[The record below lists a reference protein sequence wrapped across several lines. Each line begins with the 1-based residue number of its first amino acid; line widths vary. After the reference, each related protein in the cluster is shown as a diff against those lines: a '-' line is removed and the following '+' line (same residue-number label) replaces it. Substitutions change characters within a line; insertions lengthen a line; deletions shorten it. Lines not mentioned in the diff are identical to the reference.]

1 MATEQELQTTINS
14 KFDDINS
21 NFSYLDTQNK
31 GSVKSITS
39 TDATLTV
46 TKGDGTSSTVTINN
60 VAKASLADTATNATN
75 ATNATTADSATK
87 ATQDGD
93 GNVITA
99 TYATK
104 DEISGIDKFS
114 IKVVN
119 ELPTSNISS
128 TTIYLKTADYSI
140 EGNLYTEYI
149 YVDNKWEKLGE
160 QTIDFTNYYTKTETN
175 NQITDAIKDKADKA
189 TTLAGYNINDAYTK
203 TDIITILND
212 IISNVNIVKL
222 GA

>member
-1 MATEQELQTTINS
+1 MATEQELQATINS

-60 VAKASLADTATNATN
+60 VAKAALADTATNATN

>member
-1 MATEQELQTTINS
+1 MATEQELQATINS

-60 VAKASLADTATNATN
+60 VAKAALADTATNATN

-175 NQITDAIKDKADKA
+175 DQITDAIKDKADKA
-189 TTLAGYNINDAYTK
+189 TTLAGYNIGDAYTK

>member
-1 MATEQELQTTINS
+1 M
-14 KFDDINS
+14 
-21 NFSYLDTQNK
+21 
-31 GSVKSITS
+31 
-39 TDATLTV
+39 TV

-60 VAKASLADTATNATN
+60 VAKAALADTATNATN

-140 EGNLYTEYI
+140 ERNLYTEYI

>member
-60 VAKASLADTATNATN
+60 VAKAALADTATNATN

-175 NQITDAIKDKADKA
+175 NQITDAIKDKADKP

>member
-1 MATEQELQTTINS
+1 MATEQELQATINS

-60 VAKASLADTATNATN
+60 VAKAALADTATNATN
-75 ATNATTADSATK
+75 AANATTADSATK
-87 ATQDGD
+87 AIQDGN
-93 GNVITA
+93 GNVIST

-114 IKVVN
+114 IEVVA

-128 TTIYLKTADYSI
+128 TTIYLKTADSSI
-140 EGNLYTEYI
+140 DGNLYTEYI
-149 YVDNKWEKLGE
+149 YVNNKWEKLGE
-160 QTIDFTNYYTKTETN
+160 QTVDLTNYYTKTETN

-189 TTLAGYNINDAYTK
+189 TTLAGYNIGDAYTK

>member
-60 VAKASLADTATNATN
+60 VAKAALADTATNATN

>member
-60 VAKASLADTATNATN
+60 VAKAALADTATNATN

-140 EGNLYTEYI
+140 ERNLYTEYI